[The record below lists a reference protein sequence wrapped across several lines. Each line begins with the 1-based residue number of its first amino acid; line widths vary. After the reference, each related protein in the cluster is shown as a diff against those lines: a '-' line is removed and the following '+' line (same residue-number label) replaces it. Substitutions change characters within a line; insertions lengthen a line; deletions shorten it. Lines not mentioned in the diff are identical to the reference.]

1 MSTEVIGNLTI
12 RRAGSFAEAQQQAM
26 EEALNT
32 LGQVIPVVLFR
43 QGNRVNLS
51 GAMTFG
57 MVSQLLYSRSAKA
70 RDTIEGVVATTN
82 RPEDKKHSDEIADYV
97 LKNRKSKY
105 YLGTLSLNIQESLTL
120 YTSHSESKL
129 QLAYLVLPK
138 TARISITDG
147 QHRQSAV
154 KKALD
159 QLPGDQL
166 HEFANESISV
176 LITCEMNTP
185 QIHQDFAD
193 ASKSKPLPPGLLA
206 VYDMRNPANRVVIEL
221 ERNVSLFRGRIDST
235 SKTLSKNSSLLYTAN
250 QLRQFV
256 KVFLTGSWQMASV
269 DFEKTAHD
277 LLDVEEGVF
286 ERELGKATEF
296 VNYLAQRIPV
306 WRQISELPAGGTTAA
321 QIRDLRQEGYV
332 CLSAVGL
339 VIIARI
345 GHELFKVVHT
355 DWKASADKLAALDWR
370 IKGALWQ
377 GNIVSE
383 GRIISQQALMRMATN
398 KVRETIGMVKLGEV
412 VEGAAETEL
421 LATAHQAA
429 AA

>member
-1 MSTEVIGNLTI
+1 MNAEVVGNLTI
-12 RRAGSFAEAQQQAM
+12 RRASSFAEAQQQAM

-97 LKNRKSKY
+97 LRNRKLKY
-105 YLGTLSLNIQESLTL
+105 YLGTLSLNIQEPLTL
-120 YTSHSESKL
+120 YTSQGESKL

-147 QHRQSAV
+147 QHRQSAI

-159 QLPGDQL
+159 RLPPDQL
-166 HEFANESISV
+166 QEFANESISV
-176 LITCEMNTP
+176 LITCEMDIS

-193 ASKSKPLPPGLLA
+193 ASKTKPLPPGLLA

-221 ERNVSLFRGRIDST
+221 ERNVSLFKGRIDST

-256 KVFLTGSWQMASV
+256 KVFLTGNWQMGAV

-277 LLDVEEGVF
+277 LLEIEEGVF

-296 VNYLAQRIPV
+296 VNYLAERIPV
-306 WRQISELPAGGTTAA
+306 WRQISNLPAGGTTAA

-339 VIIARI
+339 VLIARI
-345 GHELFKVVHT
+345 GHELFKVEGT
-355 DWKASADKLAALDWR
+355 DWKPYADRLAELDWR
-370 IKGALWQ
+370 NKAAIWQ
-377 GNIVSE
+377 GNIVT
-383 GRIISQQALMRMATN
+383 GGKIISQQALMRAATT
-398 KVRETIGMVKLGEV
+398 KVREAIGLLKPGESLP
-412 VEGAAETEL
+412 EAAEID
-421 LATAHQAA
+421 TADEPAVVA
-429 AA
+429 

>member
-1 MSTEVIGNLTI
+1 MNSEVVGNLTI
-12 RRAGSFAEAQQQAM
+12 RRAESFGGAQQQAM

-32 LGQVIPVVLFR
+32 LGQVIPVILFR

-57 MVSQLLYSRSAKA
+57 MVSQLLYSRSAKQ

-82 RPEDKKHSDEIADYV
+82 RPEDKKHSVEIADYV
-97 LKNRKSKY
+97 LANRKSKY
-105 YLGTLSLNIQESLTL
+105 YLGTLSLNIQEPLTL
-120 YTSHSESKL
+120 YTSQAESKM

-147 QHRQSAV
+147 QHRQSAI

-159 QLPGDQL
+159 RLPPDQL
-166 HEFANESISV
+166 QDFASESISV
-176 LITCEMNTP
+176 LITCEMDIS

-193 ASKSKPLPPGLLA
+193 ASKTKPLPPGLLA

-221 ERNVSLFRGRIDST
+221 ERNVALFRARIDST

-256 KVFLTGSWQMASV
+256 KVFLTGSWQMGSV

-296 VNYLAQRIPV
+296 VNYLAERIPV
-306 WRQISELPAGGTTAA
+306 WRQIAHLPAGGTTAA
-321 QIRDLRQEGYV
+321 QIRDLRQDGYV
-332 CLSAVGL
+332 CLTAVGL

-345 GHELFKVVHT
+345 GHELFKVDGT
-355 DWKASADKLAALDWR
+355 DWQPYAARLADLDWR
-370 IKGALWQ
+370 NSGAIWQ
-377 GNIVSE
+377 GNVVSG
-383 GRIISQQALMRMATN
+383 GRIISQQALMRGAVN
-398 KVRETIGMVKLGEV
+398 KVRTAIGLAKPGEATETA
-412 VEGAAETEL
+412 EGDAAEVEQ
-421 LATAHQAA
+421 QAEDA
-429 AA
+429 